1 MDAPVSHTTKPVPLS
16 VEAPDGY
23 RLAGSLWRHRGP
35 TSRPRPV
42 VIVNAATSVRR
53 RYYARFAAF
62 LHGRGFDVI
71 TYDYRGIGDSRP
83 ASLRG
88 FPGGWLEWG
97 GLDFEAM
104 LRHAETA
111 FPDQPVH
118 VVGHSV
124 GGFLVG
130 LAESSHRIER
140 IFTMGAQFAHWRDYR
155 RGRRLRMLLKWHLAM
170 PAITAALG
178 YFPGARLGW
187 MEDTPRGV
195 VHDWT
200 RRSSRFEDFWRR
212 GPRRLSAARRRALVE
227 RFAAVRAPILAVGV
241 TDDPFGTE
249 AAVRRLL
256 AYYRGA
262 ERTHLVIPPS
272 ALGRTSVGHFAFFH
286 ERLREA
292 LWDIPLEWLAG
303 GRLPPETPGEATT
316 FPAEQRPPGQG

>member
-1 MDAPVSHTTKPVPLS
+1 MDAPVSHSSNPVPLS
-16 VEAPDGY
+16 VQAPDGY
-23 RLAGSLWRHRGP
+23 RLQGSLWRHRGP
-35 TSRPRPV
+35 ARRPRPV
-42 VIVNAATSVRR
+42 VIVNAATSVHR

-62 LHGRGFDVI
+62 LHEHGFDVV
-71 TYDYRGIGDSRP
+71 TYDYRGIGGSRP

-88 FPGGWLEWG
+88 FRAGWLEWG
-97 GLDFEAM
+97 SLDFEAM
-104 LRHAETA
+104 LRHAEAA
-111 FPDQPVH
+111 FPGQPVH

-124 GGFLVG
+124 GGFLIG

-170 PAITAALG
+170 PAVAAAFG

-200 RRSSRFEDFWRR
+200 RRSPRFEDFWRR
-212 GPRRLSAARRRALVE
+212 GPRRLSPAQRRLLVE

-241 TDDPFGTE
+241 TDDPFGTR

-262 ERTHLVIPPS
+262 ERTHLVISPA
-272 ALGRTSVGHFAFFH
+272 ALGCKSIGHFAFFH

-292 LWDIPLEWLAG
+292 LWHIPLEWLARD
-303 GRLPPETPGEATT
+303 RLPAEAPGEAAS
-316 FPAEQRPPGQG
+316 FPAQR